1 MVYISLSSLGAAL
14 SASRRVWE
22 RESLH
27 EQRET
32 LNKQFL
38 QTMKKTLIAFM
49 ALAGVAAAQVT
60 IDLTPT
66 SISASVDSDGFSPT
80 DVQALTLNSWVGT
93 WENSSLANQVSAGAD
108 GLSLQIGAAAS
119 NNSGGNYA
127 AVKFEAE
134 TPLTLSFDIK
144 NTGSWGTNKASFTC
158 EYTCTVYGFGTDGSS
173 SVIGTWSDNIAG
185 SSISETYEKS
195 PGITLEK
202 GDYTSYGI
210 IFRSM
215 ETSTLAN
222 QAGVAMNI
230 SNIKVTAER
239 LVPEPTTATLSLLA
253 LAGLAARRRRK

>member
-1 MVYISLSSLGAAL
+1 
-14 SASRRVWE
+14 
-22 RESLH
+22 
-27 EQRET
+27 
-32 LNKQFL
+32 
-38 QTMKKTLIAFM
+38 M

-66 SISASVDSDGFSPT
+66 SISASVDGDGFAPT
-80 DVQALTLNSWVGT
+80 DVQSLTLNSWVGT
-93 WENSSLANQVSAGAD
+93 WENTHLNNQVSAGAD

-134 TPLTLSFDIK
+134 TPLTLSFDFK
-144 NTGSWGTNKASFTC
+144 NTNSWGGNKASFTC

-185 SSISETYEKS
+185 SSISTTYEKS

-215 ETSTLAN
+215 ETSTLGGG
-222 QAGVAMNI
+222 AGVAMNI
-230 SNIKVTAER
+230 SNIKVTAEN

-253 LAGLAARRRRK
+253 LAGLAARRRRASR

>member
-1 MVYISLSSLGAAL
+1 
-14 SASRRVWE
+14 
-22 RESLH
+22 
-27 EQRET
+27 
-32 LNKQFL
+32 
-38 QTMKKTLIAFM
+38 MKKTLIVLM

-66 SISASVDSDGFSPT
+66 SISASVDGDGFSPT
-80 DVQALTLNSWVGT
+80 DVQSLTLNSWKGT
-93 WENSSLANQVSAGAD
+93 WENSNLNNQVSVGVDDTTGANF
-108 GLSLQIGAAAS
+108 LSLQIGATAG

-134 TPLTLSFDIK
+134 TPLTLSFDFK
-144 NTGSWGTNKASFTC
+144 NTNSWGGNKAKFTC

-185 SSISETYEKS
+185 SSISTTYEKS
-195 PGITLEK
+195 PSITLEK

-215 ETSTLAN
+215 ETSTLGDK
-222 QAGVAMNI
+222 AGVAMSI
-230 SNIKVTAER
+230 SNIKVTAEN

-253 LAGLAARRRRK
+253 LAGLAARRRRASR

>member
-1 MVYISLSSLGAAL
+1 M
-14 SASRRVWE
+14 
-22 RESLH
+22 
-27 EQRET
+27 
-32 LNKQFL
+32 N
-38 QTMKKTLIAFM
+38 
-49 ALAGVAAAQVT
+49 
-60 IDLTPT
+60 
-66 SISASVDSDGFSPT
+66 
-80 DVQALTLNSWVGT
+80 
-93 WENSSLANQVSAGAD
+93 NQVSAGAD

-144 NTGSWGTNKASFTC
+144 YTGSWGANIANFTC

-185 SSISETYEKS
+185 SSISKAYEKT

-215 ETSTLAN
+215 ETLTLGGG
-222 QAGVAMNI
+222 AGMAMNI
-230 SNIKVTAER
+230 SNIKVTAEN
-239 LVPEPTTATLSLLA
+239 LVPEPTTATLSLRS
-253 LAGLAARRRRK
+253 LAGLAARRRRR